1 MTNKLKEI
9 ASGLA
14 GTKTLNDFVEYA
26 GVAAAIETVAG
37 NIYTGISIDT
47 ACSMGFCAEHSAV
60 AEMLK
65 HHESQV
71 RAFVAVDA
79 AGNAVPPCGRCRE
92 LISQLAKTNLDA
104 IVEVKNGVFKSLKE
118 LLPFDWKEDL
128 DRNW

>member
-14 GTKTLNDFVEYA
+14 GTKKLNDFVEYA

-65 HHESQV
+65 HHEFHI

-92 LISQLAKTNLDA
+92 LICQLAKTNLDA